1 MAETNTSK
9 PANNTPKANANASK
23 PANATIKKIE
33 NMTNNEIAKLS
44 PNNIQKLIESN
55 TGNTSGSQKMNTNAN
70 NSIMKKNNGNGNNN
84 LNVSINQS
92 KESNNNLGGNNKK
105 TTNVGNVGNTG
116 NEKAEPEQPSILEKG
131 LDTIGD
137 TFQNI
142 KNSIVGSKPNNNKP
156 VENNKNANKEVNRN
170 ESNRESSKRETR
182 VNESK
187 RSIVIEEKEE
197 KESVLSIMIKVVILV
212 IVLIGLYYLGKFLIS
227 KYVTAN
233 VSSPYLLN
241 TTKNAKN
248 ALVVSQDSTSV
259 NYIPIKKS
267 EEQDGI
273 QFTYSFWFLVENFDY
288 KKGEWKHVLHKGN
301 SSSYP
306 NRAPGVWFHPDKN
319 AIRVYMNT
327 VDNILEYVDI
337 DNIPIRKW
345 VYMNI
350 ILNNRNLDLYVNGYL
365 KVRKELSS
373 LPKQNDDDLWVS
385 MFGGFEGYLSNIRYY
400 SYAIDFNEINNNIK
414 SGPSTNNC
422 IDTGEIPPY
431 LDDNWW
437 FSYNG

>member
-1 MAETNTSK
+1 MAETNNSK
-9 PANNTPKANANASK
+9 PANTTPKANANAAK
-23 PANATIKKIE
+23 PANTTLKKIE
-33 NMTNNEIAKLS
+33 NMSNNEIAKLS
-44 PNNIQKLIESN
+44 SNNIQKLIESN
-55 TGNTSGSQKMNTNAN
+55 TGNTSGSQKMNTNTN
-70 NSIMKKNNGNGNNN
+70 NSVMKKNNNSNLNSN

-92 KESNNNLGGNNKK
+92 KPSNNQGGNNKPN
-105 TTNVGNVGNTG
+105 NVGNKK
-116 NEKAEPEQPSILEKG
+116 NEAEQPSMLEKG

-142 KNSIVGSKPNNNKP
+142 KNSITGTKPNNTKP
-156 VENNKNANKEVNRN
+156 AENNKNTSNKENNRN
-170 ESNRESSKRETR
+170 ENNRESSRKESR

-187 RSIVIEEKEE
+187 RAVVIEEKEE
-197 KESVLSIMIKVVILV
+197 KESVLTIMLKVVVLV
-212 IVLIGLYYLGKFLIS
+212 VVLVGLYYLGKFLIS

-248 ALVVSQDSTSV
+248 ALVVSQDSSSV

-288 KKGEWKHVLHKGN
+288 KKGEWKHVFHKGN

-350 ILNNRNLDLYVNGYL
+350 ILNNRNLDLYINGYL

-437 FSYNG
+437 FNYNV

>member
-9 PANNTPKANANASK
+9 PANTTPKAN
-23 PANATIKKIE
+23 NATQKKIE

-55 TGNTSGSQKMNTNAN
+55 TGNTSGSQKMNTNTN
-70 NSIMKKNNGNGNNN
+70 NSVMKKNNANSNNN
-84 LNVSINQS
+84 LNVSINKS

-105 TTNVGNVGNTG
+105 PNNTGNAGNAGNTG
-116 NEKAEPEQPSILEKG
+116 NKKAEPEQPSMLEKG
-131 LDTIGD
+131 FGTIGD

-156 VENNKNANKEVNRN
+156 SENNKNANKEANRSEGNKN
-170 ESNRESSKRETR
+170 ESRKETS

-187 RSIVIEEKEE
+187 RAIVIEDKEE
-197 KESVLSIMIKVVILV
+197 KESVLTIMLKVVVLV
-212 IVLIGLYYLGKFLIS
+212 VVLVGLYYLGKFLIS

-267 EEQDGI
+267 EDQDGI

-288 KKGEWKHVLHKGN
+288 KKGEWKHVFHKGN

-337 DNIPIRKW
+337 DNVPIRKW

-350 ILNNRNLDLYVNGYL
+350 ILNNRNLDLYINGYL

-400 SYAIDFNEINNNIK
+400 SYAIDFNEINSNIK

>member
-1 MAETNTSK
+1 MAETTTNTPKNNSPK
-9 PANNTPKANANASK
+9 PPNTTPNTTPKANS
-23 PANATIKKIE
+23 TIKKLE
-33 NMTNNEIAKLS
+33 NMTENNIAKLS
-44 PNNIQKLIESN
+44 ENNLQKLIDSN
-55 TGNTSGSQKMNTNAN
+55 TGNTSGSQKMNTSTN
-70 NSIMKKNNGNGNNN
+70 NSIMKKNNGNNGNNNN
-84 LNVSINQS
+84 LNINQS
-92 KESNNNLGGNNKK
+92 KNNKSPANQKVNNNNKANNIGNNENKK
-105 TTNVGNVGNTG
+105 Q
-116 NEKAEPEQPSILEKG
+116 EQEQQTLLDKG
-131 LDTIGD
+131 FETIGD

-142 KNSIVGSKPNNNKP
+142 KNSIVGSKPNNSQKTT
-156 VENNKNANKEVNRN
+156 NNKG
-170 ESNRESSKRETR
+170 SNRESIQ
-182 VNESK
+182 ESK
-187 RSIVIEEKEE
+187 RAVILEDNED
-197 KESVLSIMIKVVILV
+197 KESVLTILLKVIVLV

-227 KYVTAN
+227 KYVNAN

-241 TTKNAKN
+241 TTKNAKH
-248 ALVVSQDSTSV
+248 ALVISQDSTSV
-259 NYIPIKKS
+259 NYIPIKRS

-337 DNIPIRKW
+337 DNVPIRKW

-350 ILNNRNLDLYVNGYL
+350 VLNNRNLDLYINGYL

-400 SYAIDFNEINNNIK
+400 SYAIDFNEINSNIK